1 MSPSSQADRR
11 EGVLAELCVVS
22 GSGKESRPACRSW
35 LAPIEEVMK
44 GRHRAGRTKG
54 VEMSTTVSHDQPVV
68 ARARTRWGSQVD
80 CTPEQRVTRSL
91 LGYGI
96 VAGPFYVAVSLAQA
110 AVRDGF
116 DLTRHEWSLLANGT
130 GGWIQI
136 TNLILTG
143 LMVVAAA
150 VGYRRALGSGVG
162 RRAVPVLLAAYG
174 VSLVAAGA
182 FRADPMGGFPLGTP
196 DGPPVA
202 PTLHGTLHMVSGG
215 VGFLVLII
223 ATLVLA
229 RRFRREGRT
238 GRAIGCIVTGVAF
251 LTAFVGI
258 ASGAATPAINLAF
271 TAAVL
276 LVWGWLCST
285 SAHLYKQLVA

>member
-1 MSPSSQADRR
+1 
-11 EGVLAELCVVS
+11 
-22 GSGKESRPACRSW
+22 
-35 LAPIEEVMK
+35 
-44 GRHRAGRTKG
+44 
-54 VEMSTTVSHDQPVV
+54 MSTTVPHNQPVIV
-68 ARARTRWGSQVD
+68 RARTRTGTQTD

-91 LGYGI
+91 LGYGV

-110 AVRDGF
+110 SVRDGF
-116 DLTRHEWSLLANGT
+116 DLTRHEWSLLANGP

-150 VGYRRALGSGVG
+150 AGYRRAMASGVG
-162 RRAVPVLLAAYG
+162 RRSVPILLAVYG

-182 FRADPMGGFPLGTP
+182 FRADPMSGFPAGTP

-202 PTLHGTLHMVSGG
+202 PTLHGMLHIVSGG
-215 VGFLVLII
+215 VGFLALII
-223 ATLVLA
+223 ATFVLA
-229 RRFRREGRT
+229 RRFRRQGRS
-238 GRAIGCIVTGVAF
+238 GRAVGCIVTGVAF

-258 ASGAATPAINLAF
+258 ASGATTPAINLAF

-276 LVWGWLCST
+276 LVWAWLCSS
-285 SAHLYKQLVA
+285 SAHLYKHPADPFTNANPIKKER